1 MNAVR
6 LIGACLAAGLLALS
20 GQTGAQGLLPMQPPA
35 VDDMMSPY
43 PLGPLQEFEGR
54 SPGGVA
60 GTTTGLGQASPKQAS
75 LPRPQQAHAARNGQ
89 AQAARRA
96 NPISIPRQTVMRSAP
111 RPHEGQRGTIGS
123 ESVLSLAPRTRERAP
138 SRQFCFPSSTIHLQ
152 PGERDV
158 CNASAPAV
166 RGRFEELLGE

>member
-6 LIGACLAAGLLALS
+6 LVGACLAAGLLALS

-43 PLGPLQEFEGR
+43 PLGPLQKFEDGFLAGQGR
-54 SPGGVA
+54 LARPEQASVPRPPQA
-60 GTTTGLGQASPKQAS
+60 HAPRMGLGQA
-75 LPRPQQAHAARNGQ
+75 
-89 AQAARRA
+89 ARRR
-96 NPISIPRQTVMRSAP
+96 NPVSEPRQIVMRSAA
-111 RPHEGQRGTIGS
+111 RQHESQRGTIGS

-138 SRQFCFPSSTIHLQ
+138 SRRFCFPASTIHLQ
-152 PGERDV
+152 QGERDV

-166 RGRFEELLGE
+166 KGRFEELLGE